1 VVRGAPMNIRR
12 GICNA
17 AGVLV
22 PAATSFYVALRVNV
36 TIMAFFAGFVPQSVA
51 EDYRVRLV
59 DVVSLII
66 LMVGWLVVTIWL
78 HHRVATAKTCGS
90 GLRRAAQHLGITLLV
105 FGAADAL
112 FRVAIPTVPGGLLT
126 ILIALVAWLGGF
138 GLLWYGYARRPRQ
151 IKRRDR

>member
-1 VVRGAPMNIRR
+1 MSIRR

-17 AGVLV
+17 IGVLV

-59 DVVSLII
+59 DVVSLIV

-78 HHRVATAKTCGS
+78 HHRVATAKTCAA
-90 GLRRAAQHLGITLLV
+90 GLRIGAQHLGITFLV

-112 FRVAIPTVPGGLLT
+112 FRVAIPNAPGGFLT
-126 ILIALVAWLGGF
+126 IAIALFAWLGGF
-138 GLLWYGYARRPRQ
+138 GLLWYGYADRT
-151 IKRRDR
+151 KRRDR